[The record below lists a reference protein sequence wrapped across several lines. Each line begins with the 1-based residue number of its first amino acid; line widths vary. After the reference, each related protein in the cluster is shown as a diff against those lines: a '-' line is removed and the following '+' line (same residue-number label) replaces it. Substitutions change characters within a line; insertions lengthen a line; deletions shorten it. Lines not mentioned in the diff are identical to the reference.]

1 MSRLL
6 PQTFCPFLF
15 KCVSN
20 KSNNKWKCNT
30 KSLEYPYKARHINKW
45 QTLCANRR
53 SQEKS
58 GKRRDKCKVPPDSE
72 KGKIFFWLHRKTQ
85 AFILTV
91 IIGVFPSSAVAAR
104 PGGQLSAQLAG
115 ALALSATAFSPGQVE
130 WARAGLAAAA
140 SLQVVRVEAAGRW
153 WARAARR
160 RAAAAQATPSPAAT
174 VFVAGGR
181 GADRALQGGGAAWG
195 DTGAAV
201 VVRRAR

>member
-1 MSRLL
+1 M
-6 PQTFCPFLF
+6 
-15 KCVSN
+15 
-20 KSNNKWKCNT
+20 
-30 KSLEYPYKARHINKW
+30 
-45 QTLCANRR
+45 
-53 SQEKS
+53 
-58 GKRRDKCKVPPDSE
+58 
-72 KGKIFFWLHRKTQ
+72 
-85 AFILTV
+85 
-91 IIGVFPSSAVAAR
+91 AAR

-130 WARAGLAAAA
+130 RARAGLAAAA

-153 WARAARR
+153 GARAARR

-181 GADRALQGGGAAWG
+181 GADRALQGGGAARG